1 MLFYILVT
9 DKEFSDIFNEYGGY
23 SYTVC
28 KNTIERRIK
37 KFDFPRDEIKDIIQI
52 SFTKLF
58 LYMQKTDK
66 IENMKSLVAR
76 IIELTT
82 INYLDKYIRDMGRFV
97 PDYFEH
103 DDQNGETTPDTLD
116 LLIDDESLEELT
128 DLIKTLDSRFSSV
141 ILLYYVHEMSFKE
154 ISDLSQIPYSTICS
168 WHTRGKRILAKK
180 LNKKKEREK
189 IAD

>member
-9 DKEFSDIFNEYGGY
+9 DKEFSDIFNQYGRY

-58 LYMQKTDK
+58 LYMKKTDK
-66 IENMKSLVAR
+66 IENMKSLIAR

-82 INYLDKYIRDMGRFV
+82 INYLDKYIREKGKFV
-97 PDYFEH
+97 ADYFEH
-103 DDQNGETTPDTLD
+103 DDQNVETMPDPLE
-116 LLIDDESLEELT
+116 LVIDDESFEELT
-128 DLIKTLDSRFSSV
+128 DIIKTLDSRYSSV
-141 ILLYYVHEMSFKE
+141 ILLYYIHEMSFKE
-154 ISDLSQIPYSTICS
+154 ISELTLIPYSTICS

-180 LNKKKEREK
+180 LNEKKEREK
-189 IAD
+189 SAY